1 MPEDLLSE
9 MVGVVG
15 RLVGRWIG
23 WVVVILMDTNVADL
37 FDSSK
42 GEA

>member
-1 MPEDLLSE
+1 

-23 WVVVILMDTNVADL
+23 WVVKILMDTNVEDF

-42 GEA
+42 GEACG